1 MTAYSESV
9 FNSVAG
15 HVQQIAL
22 AAILQQEANRDYVP
36 DPLATDF
43 TRNAVSWQLVT
54 DTAQANIKSDQYG
67 YLEIS
72 VTMPLLNDSP
82 LLNKNDLYQRV
93 GTINNTDIAS
103 LSLARESNYVSVG
116 ALAPDPANPNSVP
129 GGTYPGTSSDTLE
142 RRLAWLL
149 STLLAKYA
157 YVKRWNYWA
166 SQLWAYCDPITVGNI
181 VLGPDQSIKS
191 QFDYFGTDGALYV
204 LRQMGEISPT
214 LADRPSQDYETIF
227 QQLIAA
233 VDDLTYQ
240 FTAINPDIDYGTSS
254 SNSSDITSAGGEED
268 FYDPSG
274 ERDSNLQDFDNPALP
289 SGNSAGDGA
298 TGNESPDNSL
308 SDC

>member
-1 MTAYSESV
+1 MTAYSESI

-43 TRNAVSWQLVT
+43 TRNAVSWQVVA
-54 DTAQANIKSDQYG
+54 DTTQANAESDRFG

-82 LLNKNDLYQRV
+82 LLNKNNLYQRV

-103 LSLARESNYVSVG
+103 LSLARESTFASVG
-116 ALAPDPANPNSVP
+116 ALAPNPTNPNSVP
-129 GGTYPGTSSDTLE
+129 GGTYPGTANDTLE

-149 STLLAKYA
+149 STLLAKYT

-166 SQLWAYCDPITVGNI
+166 SQLWSYCDPINAGNFFF
-181 VLGPDQSIKS
+181 DANQSVIS
-191 QFDYFGTDGALYV
+191 QFDYFGIDGALAV
-204 LRQMGEISPT
+204 LRRMGEISIK
-214 LADRPSQDYETIF
+214 LADRPNQDYETIF
-227 QQLIAA
+227 QELITA

-240 FTAINPDIDYGTSS
+240 FTAIDLDINYSDSS
-254 SNSSDITSAGGEED
+254 SSSDITSATGEEN

-274 ERDSNLQDFDNPALP
+274 ERDSNSQDSDNPASP
-289 SGNSAGDGA
+289 SGNNSADGA